1 MPYSASKLN
10 KMNLVHSLLLCILIS
25 RSNCELR
32 ITTYTREGNNVR
44 LQCRE
49 HLNGDV
55 STVYDKNLFL
65 FNETGQRVI
74 SLLEAEDI
82 DYRFNEDDNGELR
95 FEMQQRLEG
104 YYYCGSDQ
112 SAGLPNTYKT
122 LLGKPVA
129 KQKMF

>member
-1 MPYSASKLN
+1 M
-10 KMNLVHSLLLCILIS
+10 
-25 RSNCELR
+25 
-32 ITTYTREGNNVR
+32 
-44 LQCRE
+44 
-49 HLNGDV
+49 
-55 STVYDKNLFL
+55 STVYDKKPFL